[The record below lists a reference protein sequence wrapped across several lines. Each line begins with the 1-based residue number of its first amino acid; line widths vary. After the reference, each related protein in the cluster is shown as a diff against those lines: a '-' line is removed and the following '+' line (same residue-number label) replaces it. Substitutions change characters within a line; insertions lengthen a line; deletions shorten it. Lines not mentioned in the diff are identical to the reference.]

1 MEGQRLL
8 SSLACGRVRLL
19 ELFQMPP
26 RSIRSDDRNAC
37 TSSSEVPQGKLAKRA
52 VKCHLLAVF
61 WEIPD
66 FLTSVSLLAVFGKSG
81 ILGLEHLKVTYRVIA
96 LDVHTPETRSS
107 QEAQTI
113 FHHDYFFIPKKCV
126 I

>member
-8 SSLACGRVRLL
+8 SSHDYSSVRLL

-61 WEIPD
+61 WVTI
-66 FLTSVSLLAVFGKSG
+66 LVRKSG
-81 ILGLEHLKVTYRVIA
+81 ILRLEHLKVTY
-96 LDVHTPETRSS
+96 
-107 QEAQTI
+107 
-113 FHHDYFFIPKKCV
+113 
-126 I
+126 